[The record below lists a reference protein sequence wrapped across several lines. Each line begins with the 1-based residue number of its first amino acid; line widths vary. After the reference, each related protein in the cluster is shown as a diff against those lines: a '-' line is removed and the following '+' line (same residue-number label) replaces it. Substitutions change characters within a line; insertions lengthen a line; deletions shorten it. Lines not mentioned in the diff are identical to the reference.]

1 MYTMYNTVHI
11 TYLRLQHPSSHAG
24 AGNLVEHVSSASAG
38 CRQYVGRA
46 RIPATQHL
54 PTLHQGTCTLAITL
68 HVAVS

>member
-38 CRQYVGRA
+38 CRQYVRRA
-46 RIPATQHL
+46 RVSTTQHL
-54 PTLHQGTCTLAITL
+54 PTLHQGTLVITL
-68 HVAVS
+68 HVPVS